1 MKPTW
6 RCSLSLAALG
16 SRWTHNSAAVKRP
29 WAKHEMIKKKY
40 QNKYDSPVF
49 ISRPA
54 RMQLD
59 LSSALFWWNLQQENP
74 LARRVF
80 WPPPSPPSDPSKRG
94 ANRSTCVR
102 CDHVARAPHW
112 PRQGTHL
119 KSARNVAFP
128 PARRM
133 RKKNR
138 AGFRKSGNELAV
150 SLIPGLRNSFPFFFV
165 S

>member
-1 MKPTW
+1 MTARCPFLALPECSWTCHLHCFGGISNKKTRW
-6 RCSLSLAALG
+6 RDACFG
-16 SRWTHNSAAVKRP
+16 
-29 WAKHEMIKKKY
+29 
-40 QNKYDSPVF
+40 
-49 ISRPA
+49 
-54 RMQLD
+54 
-59 LSSALFWWNLQQENP
+59 
-74 LARRVF
+74 
-80 WPPPSPPSDPSKRG
+80 PPFPSDPSKRG

-138 AGFRKSGNELAV
+138 AGFLESGNELAV
-150 SLIPGLRNSFPFFFV
+150 SLIPGLRNSFPFFFLFPDSPTGV
-165 S
+165 VEEEGAFWLVRARQPHFTLLTQSVTHYYCSGST